1 MFVKKENSLRKFKL
15 VGFIVGGIIVIFS
28 IVSMIIVMVT
38 YNSQFPKVER
48 HDDTITLGLRY
59 DDFKEEYPR
68 ELVNFNSGANQLQG
82 YIYGLENDLG
92 LVVVAHGLGGGADSY
107 LSQIIYLVDQGWQ
120 VFAYD
125 ATGSYDSEGKSTKGF
140 PQSLIDLDAALSYI
154 TSQKQFDNLPLLL
167 FGHSW
172 GGYAV
177 ANALHFDY
185 EIHGV
190 VSISGSNSA
199 SEMIIEQGE
208 KMMGTFMVTQ
218 KPYLWIYQRILFG
231 KTASLKA
238 TDAISKTE
246 TPVLIVHGIDDESI
260 AYNGSSIISNFLNTA
275 LPHVSTLTVN
285 APNRSGHNSLFR
297 SQDAI
302 DYIEKLNI
310 DYRALYN
317 QYNENIPYKIQQ
329 EFYAPLDRSLAQ
341 DLNGDLMDRINDF
354 FLMSLSK

>member
-1 MFVKKENSLRKFKL
+1 
-15 VGFIVGGIIVIFS
+15 
-28 IVSMIIVMVT
+28 MIIVMVT
-38 YNSQFPKVER
+38 YNAQFPKVER
-48 HDDTITLGLRY
+48 HDDTTTLGLRY
-59 DDFKEEYPR
+59 DDLKKEYPR
-68 ELVNFNSGANQLQG
+68 ELVKFDSGANQLQG

-107 LSQIIYLVDQGWQ
+107 LPQIIYLVNQGWQ

-154 TSQKQFDNLPLLL
+154 TSKQQFDNLPLLL

-185 EIHGV
+185 VIHGV

-208 KMMGTFMVTQ
+208 KMMGAFMVTQ

-231 KTASLKA
+231 EIASYNA
-238 TDAISKTE
+238 TDAISKSDIL
-246 TPVLIVHGIDDESI
+246 VLLVHGLEDESI
-260 AYNGSSIISNFLNTA
+260 AYNGSSIISNFNDTTLA
-275 LPHVSTLTVN
+275 HVSTLSVSE
-285 APNRSGHNSLFR
+285 PNQNGHNSLFR

-302 DYIEKLNI
+302 DYIESLNVE
-310 DYRALYN
+310 YRILYD
-317 QYNENIPYKIQQ
+317 QYNENIPYEIQQ
-329 EFYAPLDRSLAQ
+329 EFFALVDRDLAQ
-341 DLNGDLMDRINDF
+341 DLNSDLMDKINDF
-354 FLMSLSK
+354 F